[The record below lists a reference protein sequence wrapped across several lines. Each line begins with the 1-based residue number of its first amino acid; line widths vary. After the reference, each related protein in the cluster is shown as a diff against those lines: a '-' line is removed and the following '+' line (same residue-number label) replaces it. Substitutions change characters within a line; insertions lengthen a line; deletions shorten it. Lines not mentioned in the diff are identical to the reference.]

1 MLREEVFTR
10 GTVRSFVYS
19 LDFLLFLTAR
29 RRHGLLLPAMLHY
42 VPVCFIILLFASSK
56 RVLLVFSYIFTL
68 LFIFCFACK
77 TTAMFNRF
85 VSIYGSIIAKNGGE
99 KRSRE
104 DFCIFCKREISTT
117 GIFLLADD
125 VDSGCTNWSMAL
137 ADSFIETQRKGSR
150 NVIKGFPFNDYS
162 CGFPS
167 VGETLTLH

>member
-1 MLREEVFTR
+1 MLREEVCTR

-42 VPVCFIILLFASSK
+42 VPVCFIILLFASSR

-68 LFIFCFACK
+68 LFLFCLE
-77 TTAMFNRF
+77 N
-85 VSIYGSIIAKNGGE
+85 NGGVQQIRVDLWLNHCEEWGE

-104 DFCIFCKREISTT
+104 DFCIFSKREISTT

-125 VDSGCTNWSMAL
+125 VDSGCTNWTMAL

>member
-29 RRHGLLLPAMLHY
+29 RRHGLLLPAMLNN
-42 VPVCFIILLFASSK
+42 VPVCFIILLFASSR

-85 VSIYGSIIAKNGGE
+85 VSIYGSIIAENGGKKGAERIFAYFLNVRFPPLAFSSLLTTWIVDALTGEWHSPIASSKPNE
-99 KRSRE
+99 KVVE
-104 DFCIFCKREISTT
+104 
-117 GIFLLADD
+117 
-125 VDSGCTNWSMAL
+125 M
-137 ADSFIETQRKGSR
+137 
-150 NVIKGFPFNDYS
+150 
-162 CGFPS
+162 
-167 VGETLTLH
+167 